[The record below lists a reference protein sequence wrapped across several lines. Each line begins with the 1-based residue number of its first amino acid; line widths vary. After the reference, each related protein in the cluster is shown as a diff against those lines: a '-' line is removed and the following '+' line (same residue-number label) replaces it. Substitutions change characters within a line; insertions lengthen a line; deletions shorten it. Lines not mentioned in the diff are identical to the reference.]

1 MNILILVG
9 GESAERE
16 VSLDSGR
23 AVAIALRGAGHEV
36 LAIDAGNS
44 REELEML
51 TAGELQAKAV
61 VSGEVQASGEV
72 PGKLADFDCVF
83 IALHG
88 GSGEDGTLQALLDL
102 AGVCYTGSGVQASAL
117 AMDKYRSK
125 LVFNAL
131 GIPTP
136 RQFFFGRKAE
146 ALTVR
151 DDWPLPLVVKP
162 NAQGST
168 VGLSIVREADELDAA
183 LELAAKYDTHLLIE
197 EYIPGRELTVA
208 VLGDQALP
216 VVEIIPRSGFY
227 DYRAKYAAG
236 KTEYICPAELSDSVA
251 RAAQQHALTAFHGIG
266 CRGYA
271 RVDFRLADDN
281 NLYCL
286 EINTLPGMTDTS
298 LVPKAAAAT
307 GISFAQLLERIIELA
322 TTENR
327 GLKK

>member
-1 MNILILVG
+1 MKLLILVG

-16 VSLDSGR
+16 VSLSSGR
-23 AVAIALRGAGHEV
+23 AVATALRSAGHEV

-44 REELEML
+44 REELEMF
-51 TAGELQAKAV
+51 TAGELQAKAII
-61 VSGEVQASGEV
+61 SSEAKASGEIA
-72 PGKLADFDCVF
+72 GELADFDCVF

-88 GSGEDGTLQALLDL
+88 GSGENGTLQALLDL

-117 AMDKYRSK
+117 AMDKYRAR
-125 LVFNAL
+125 LVFKAL

-136 RQFFFGRKAE
+136 KQYFFGQIAE
-146 ALTVR
+146 ALAVSEQ
-151 DDWPLPLVVKP
+151 WPLPLVVKP

-168 VGLSIVREADELDAA
+168 VGLSIVREASELLAA
-183 LELAAKYDTHLLIE
+183 LELAAKYDTNLLIE

-216 VVEIIPRSGFY
+216 VVEIVPKSGFY

-236 KTEYICPAELSDSVA
+236 ETEYICPAELPDLVA

-266 CRGYA
+266 CQGYA
-271 RVDFRLADDN
+271 RVDFRLDDDH

-286 EINTLPGMTDTS
+286 EVNTLPGMTDTS

-307 GISFAQLLERIIELA
+307 GIGFAGLLERIIKLA
-322 TTENR
+322 MAEEHGR
-327 GLKK
+327 